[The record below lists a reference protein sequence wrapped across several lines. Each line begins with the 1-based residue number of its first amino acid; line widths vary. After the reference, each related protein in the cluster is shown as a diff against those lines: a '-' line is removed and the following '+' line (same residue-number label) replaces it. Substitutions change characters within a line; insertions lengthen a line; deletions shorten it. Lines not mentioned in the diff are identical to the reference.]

1 MIRVLRDW
9 LSTQPEDDDWDG
21 ELRWF
26 NRSREWCGE
35 RYRIIVGDAR
45 DMRDV
50 ADNSVALV
58 VTSPPYFAGK
68 AYEEALGEHRDFIR
82 DLRDNC
88 PHENKQTEAAQYV
101 HECVCEDCGAVLAL

>member
-35 RYRIIVGDAR
+35 RYRIIVGDV
-45 DMRDV
+45 MSEMEHEGGDV
-50 ADNSVALV
+50 APIHFGAEIELHLDNIGQWYDECERGRRGDRWTTHLISVCLWRWGLYI
-58 VTSPPYFAGK
+58 S
-68 AYEEALGEHRDFIR
+68 IR
-82 DLRDNC
+82 GQET
-88 PHENKQTEAAQYV
+88 PE
-101 HECVCEDCGAVLAL
+101 

>member
-35 RYRIIVGDAR
+35 RYRIIVGDV
-45 DMRDV
+45 MI
-50 ADNSVALV
+50 SVCLWRWGLYI
-58 VTSPPYFAGK
+58 S
-68 AYEEALGEHRDFIR
+68 IR
-82 DLRDNC
+82 GQET
-88 PHENKQTEAAQYV
+88 PE
-101 HECVCEDCGAVLAL
+101 